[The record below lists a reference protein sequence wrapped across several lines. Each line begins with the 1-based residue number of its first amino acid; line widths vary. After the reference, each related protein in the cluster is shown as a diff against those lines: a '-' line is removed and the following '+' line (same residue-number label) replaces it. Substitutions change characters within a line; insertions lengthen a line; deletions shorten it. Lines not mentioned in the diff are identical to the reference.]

1 MFWRMI
7 LGGPILDLLS
17 VLCDVFGSRQIVGIT
32 ATAVSFVLLNIHKTP
47 DANPLTKNRNLSFQ
61 VISIQFLCILYN
73 ISLHTSIYIYIYYIH
88 IIYILHL
95 FISICHWLV
104 AIQKIPLRFSTTIFW
119 GPNLE
124 QSWDEDAG
132 QVRLVVAE
140 PVKKGEELFTH
151 YVPWQDFVIDGWC
164 GDVAGGGDCF
174 VSF

>member
-73 ISLHTSIYIYIYYIH
+73 ISLHTSIYIYIY
-88 IIYILHL
+88 IIYTSYIFYIFSSL
-95 FISICHWLV
+95 FATDLLPSKKSPWDF
-104 AIQKIPLRFSTTIFW
+104 PRRFSEAQTW
-119 GPNLE
+119 SKVGMKMRDR
-124 QSWDEDAG
+124 WDWW
-132 QVRLVVAE
+132 LLSLW
-140 PVKKGEELFTH
+140 KKERNSLLIMSPGRIL
-151 YVPWQDFVIDGWC
+151 
-164 GDVAGGGDCF
+164 
-174 VSF
+174 S